1 MRSIEMTTARQEK
14 TMRALDPKQLQDH
27 TRYLTAYAL
36 RRVSDRSLAED
47 LVQETLLAA
56 LSAEVEFAGRSS
68 LRTWLTG
75 ILKHKIVD
83 LFRARARAPLS
94 LEAMRGGDEEPI
106 EAGIAANGEHFD
118 FGGDPLKQLEH
129 KRFLEAFERE
139 LGRMPARTAE
149 AFVASE
155 FTPADSDEVCERF
168 GMSAGSLW
176 VMRCRTRAALRR
188 ALTPAL
194 AA

>member
-1 MRSIEMTTARQEK
+1 
-14 TMRALDPKQLQDH
+14 MRALDPKLLNDH

-56 LSAEVEFAGRSS
+56 LSADREFEGRSS

-75 ILKHKIVD
+75 ILKHKIAD
-83 LFRARARAPLS
+83 LFRARVRAPLS
-94 LEAMRGGDEEPI
+94 LEAMRSADDEPI
-106 EAGIAANGEHFD
+106 EAAIAANGEHFD
-118 FGGDPLKQLEH
+118 FGGDPHKQLEH
-129 KRFLEAFERE
+129 RRFWEAFQRE
-139 LGRMPARTAE
+139 LARMPQRTAA

-155 FTPADSDEVCERF
+155 FTAAASDEVCARF
-168 GMSAGSLW
+168 GLSAGSLW
-176 VMRCRTRAALRR
+176 VLRCRTRAALRR
-188 ALTPAL
+188 ALGTAL

>member
-1 MRSIEMTTARQEK
+1 
-14 TMRALDPKQLQDH
+14 MRALDPKLLQDH

-56 LSAEVEFAGRSS
+56 LSSDIEFAGRSS

-75 ILKHKIVD
+75 ILKHKIADVY
-83 LFRARARAPLS
+83 RARPRAPLS
-94 LEAMRGGDEEPI
+94 LEAMRCADDEPI

-118 FGGDPLKQLEH
+118 FGGDPLKQLQH
-129 KRFLEAFERE
+129 KRFWESFQRE

-155 FTPADSDEVCERF
+155 FSAADNDAVCERF
-168 GMSAGSLW
+168 GMSPGALW
-176 VMRCRTRAALRR
+176 VLRCRTRAALRR
-188 ALTPAL
+188 ALAPAL

>member
-1 MRSIEMTTARQEK
+1 
-14 TMRALDPKQLQDH
+14 MRALDAQQLKDH

-56 LSAEVEFAGRSS
+56 LSAEVEFEGRSS

-75 ILKHKIVD
+75 ILKHKIADV
-83 LFRARARAPLS
+83 FRARVRSPLS
-94 LEAMRGGDEEPI
+94 LEALRAGDDEPI
-106 EAGIAANGEHFD
+106 ENAIAANGEHFD
-118 FGGDPLKQLEH
+118 FGGDPHKQLEH
-129 KRFLEAFERE
+129 KRFWEAFQRE
-139 LGRMPARTAE
+139 LGRMSARTAE

-155 FTPADSDEVCERF
+155 FTAADSDEVCERF
-168 GMSAGSLW
+168 GMSPGSLW

-188 ALTPAL
+188 ALAPAL

>member
-1 MRSIEMTTARQEK
+1 
-14 TMRALDPKQLQDH
+14 MRALDSKQLSAH

-56 LSAEVEFAGRSS
+56 LSTEVEFAGRSS

-75 ILKHKIVD
+75 ILKHKIADVY
-83 LFRARARAPLS
+83 RARVRAPLS
-94 LEAMRGGDEEPI
+94 LDALRSADDEPI
-106 EAGIAANGEHFD
+106 EADIAAHSEQFD
-118 FGGDPLKQLEH
+118 FGGDPVKQLEH
-129 KRFLEAFERE
+129 KRFWEAFQRE

-155 FTPADSDEVCERF
+155 FTAADSDEVCERF

-188 ALTPAL
+188 ALAPAL